1 MSIEYALFVR
11 TTNAWEF
18 ALCALMF
25 AFIFP
30 RKKKFLMRLGLGF
43 VGYTLLAAATAPLQ
57 MIFNG
62 FWMHLLIT
70 ALVYTGTAQWIVMCW
85 NISLADWSMCLCAGT
100 AVQAITGRLAEL
112 FYLVQ

>member
-30 RKKKFLMRLGLGF
+30 QEKRSF
-43 VGYTLLAAATAPLQ
+43 
-57 MIFNG
+57 
-62 FWMHLLIT
+62 
-70 ALVYTGTAQWIVMCW
+70 
-85 NISLADWSMCLCAGT
+85 LCA
-100 AVQAITGRLAEL
+100 LAL
-112 FYLVQ
+112 AS

>member
-30 RKKKFLMRLGLGF
+30 GKRSF
-43 VGYTLLAAATAPLQ
+43 
-57 MIFNG
+57 
-62 FWMHLLIT
+62 
-70 ALVYTGTAQWIVMCW
+70 
-85 NISLADWSMCLCAGT
+85 LCA
-100 AVQAITGRLAEL
+100 LAL
-112 FYLVQ
+112 AS

>member
-30 RKKKFLMRLGLGF
+30 RKKKFLMRLGLGCHC
-43 VGYTLLAAATAPLQ
+43 ATSNDLQ
-57 MIFNG
+57 RFLDA
-62 FWMHLLIT
+62 FAHHR
-70 ALVYTGTAQWIVMCW
+70 TGLYRHSAMDRHVLEHF
-85 NISLADWSMCLCAGT
+85 SG
-100 AVQAITGRLAEL
+100 
-112 FYLVQ
+112 